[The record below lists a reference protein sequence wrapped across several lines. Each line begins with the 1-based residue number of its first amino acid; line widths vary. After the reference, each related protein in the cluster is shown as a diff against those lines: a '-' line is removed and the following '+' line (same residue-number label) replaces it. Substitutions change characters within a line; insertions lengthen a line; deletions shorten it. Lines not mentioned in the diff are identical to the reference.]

1 MFAGA
6 NTAYPGRELEVGQIV
21 SECNINCGCEPDLFD
36 PVCGSDGVT
45 YYSSCYAGCQ
55 GMANDTV
62 SKTLICK
69 IWWKNSH

>member
-1 MFAGA
+1 MG
-6 NTAYPGRELEVGQIV
+6 YLKEELVVGEII
-21 SECNINCGCEPDLFD
+21 SNCNMNCGCNSEIFD

-62 SKTLICK
+62 SVIDFD
-69 IWWKNSH
+69 